1 MIFWNKFCGF
11 VLIFLF
17 IFSFA
22 YAQNPSS
29 VGKNHSSLFQKN
41 KLKNF
46 DTLIRFTPPV
56 ILNQII
62 NTSQFIPEDFYTKN
76 MGLFCKQEL
85 VIEKITKIPLRF
97 RLGSLQQCNYYEG
110 KKQ

>member
-17 IFSFA
+17 ISFFT
-22 YAQNPSS
+22 YAQNTQPVKLNINSF
-29 VGKNHSSLFQKN
+29 FQKN
-41 KLKNF
+41 KLKIS
-46 DTLIRFTPPV
+46 DTLIRFTQPV
-56 ILNQII
+56 VLNKLK
-62 NTSQFIPEDFYTKN
+62 NTSQSIPEDFYTKN
-76 MGLFCKQEL
+76 MGFFCKREL
-85 VIEKITKIPLRF
+85 VIEKFTKIPLRF